1 MLQER
6 HPDVRRSPSCDCDGV
21 KQTQDESFIQ
31 IVELNCF
38 NCVQKFDICG
48 IWFGTNYY
56 IC

>member
-6 HPDVRRSPSCDCDGV
+6 HPDVRGYPSCDCDGV

-38 NCVQKFDICG
+38 NCVH
-48 IWFGTNYY
+48 
-56 IC
+56 